1 VKNSAT
7 YLLGFISLLLITL
20 FCAFSISGDD
30 SYDLAKQEII
40 LRKIGHEVLLNS
52 GDSTSRVLPVR
63 KIAAGEYQITFE
75 NEFTFQTDSLVKIIR
90 RSLIKNNLPRDYIV
104 NVLSC
109 KHTGVLFGYA
119 ISGNEKNNIIACSRR
134 KQPKSCYIIDIK
146 FQDAASFTP
155 VQKGY
160 LIGSIPLLAFV
171 GLLLFRSVKPRKS
184 NGAALN
190 ATPSTLQIGNTLF
203 DTQKRKLITGQTT
216 TPLTVKECKLLAI
229 FAQSPN
235 MVIERNRL
243 QKEIWEDEGV
253 IVGRSL
259 DMFISKLRKK
269 LESDS
274 SLQLVNIHG
283 TGYKL
288 QISE

>member
-20 FCAFSISGDD
+20 FCAFSISGND
-30 SYDLAKQEII
+30 SYELAKQEII
-40 LRKIGHEVLLNS
+40 LRKIGHEVLLNA
-52 GDSTSRVLPVR
+52 GDSTSRVLPVK
-63 KIAAGEYQITFE
+63 KIAAGTYQITFE
-75 NEFTFQTDSLVKIIR
+75 NEFTFQTDSLVKIIK
-90 RSLIKNNLPRDYIV
+90 RSLVKNNLPRDYIV

-109 KHTGVLFGYA
+109 KRTGVLFGYA
-119 ISGNEKNNIIACSRR
+119 ISGNEKNNIIACSGR
-134 KQPKSCYIIDIK
+134 KQPKSCYIITIK
-146 FQDAASFTP
+146 FQDVANITP

-171 GLLLFRSVKPRKS
+171 GLLFFRSVKTRKS
-184 NGAALN
+184 NGAIHN
-190 ATPSTLQIGNTLF
+190 AVQCNLQIGNTLF
-203 DTQKRKLITGQTT
+203 DAQKRKLITGQTT
-216 TPLTVKECKLLAI
+216 TPLTAKECKLLLI
-229 FAQSPN
+229 FAQAPN
-235 MVIERNRL
+235 TIIERNRL